1 MESFENKGKLGF
13 GTAPVF
19 FTAISTIL
27 GAILFLRFGFAVG
40 TLGFG
45 GALLIVVLGHLVTV
59 PTALAISEIA
69 TNKKV
74 EGGGAYYIISR
85 SFGLNIGATIGIALY
100 LSQAISV
107 AFYVIAFAEAFEP
120 VFNWVSVEY
129 GWNLPR
135 QVVSLP
141 VMALLSILV
150 LIKGA
155 GMGMKA
161 LYVVVVILFAS
172 IFLFFAGS
180 PSLSGGEAIQGF
192 SGMFKNM
199 NDFFFVFAIIF
210 PAFTGMAAGI
220 GLSGDLKNPGKSIP
234 RGTIWATFLG
244 MIVYVAVVWKLTI
257 SASTLNLAGNQLVM
271 SDIAKYGWIA
281 IPVGLAAS
289 TLSSAIGSILV
300 APRTLQALGVDQSF
314 PFPFFNRFT
323 AKGVKKDNEPVN
335 SSIITIIIAF
345 VFVALGNVNSVAV
358 IISMFFMV
366 TYGAICLISFLNH
379 FGSDPSYRPTFRSNW
394 YFSLIG
400 FILSVWL
407 MFKIDAFYAWFSVI
421 IMVLIYWG
429 ISNYHK
435 GRQGLQS
442 IFKGSIFQINR
453 RLKIYLQKT
462 DRIRKSESWRPSAI
476 CVSRNSFERN
486 HAFRFLNWLSYK
498 YGFATYIHLVEG
510 FFTREKKQGGEEHT
524 EKTYFESG
532 PWKFGLH

>member
-1 MESFENKGKLGF
+1 M
-13 GTAPVF
+13 
-19 FTAISTIL
+19 
-27 GAILFLRFGFAVG
+27 
-40 TLGFG
+40 
-45 GALLIVVLGHLVTV
+45 
-59 PTALAISEIA
+59 
-69 TNKKV
+69 
-74 EGGGAYYIISR
+74 
-85 SFGLNIGATIGIALY
+85 
-100 LSQAISV
+100 

-161 LYVVVVILFAS
+161 LYVVVGILFVS

-180 PSLSGGEAIQGF
+180 PSLSGGEAIQGY

-244 MIVYVAVVWKLTI
+244 MIVYVAVVWKLTT
-257 SASTLNLAGNQLVM
+257 SASTLDLAGNQLVM
-271 SDIAKYGWIA
+271 ADIAKYGWIA

-335 SSIITIIIAF
+335 SSVITILIAF

-407 MFKIDAFYAWFSVI
+407 MFKIDAFYAWVSVI
-421 IMVLIYWG
+421 IMVLVYWG

-453 RLKIYLQKT
+453 RLKIYLQKN
-462 DRIRKSESWRPSAI
+462 RSHP
-476 CVSRNSFERN
+476 
-486 HAFRFLNWLSYK
+486 
-498 YGFATYIHLVEG
+498 
-510 FFTREKKQGGEEHT
+510 
-524 EKTYFESG
+524 
-532 PWKFGLH
+532 